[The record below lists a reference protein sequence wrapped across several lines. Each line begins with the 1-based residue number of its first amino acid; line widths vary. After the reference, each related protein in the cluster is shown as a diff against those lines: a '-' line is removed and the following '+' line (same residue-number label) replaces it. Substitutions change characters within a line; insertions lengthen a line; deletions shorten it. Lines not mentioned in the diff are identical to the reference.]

1 MRLIDIVTI
10 SFNGINERR
19 FRFALNLLGIMIG
32 CAAITGLISVTQS
45 MNSSIS
51 TQLEVLGVDT
61 MFILPG
67 GTGGDSYVPTAS
79 IVTSPKTLSRR
90 DKTVIENFPEV
101 QSVSAMQQQYCTYD
115 LRGDTYLTAIF
126 GIDYTIFEI
135 NNNYDVSEG
144 RTFSRND
151 KNTVIIGSKIA
162 HPDGEDEPLLRVG
175 DRLMLEPFREDGEG
189 EAMTFRIVGIMKS
202 TGSMEQMNPDNMVL
216 IPIRVC
222 EQMFDSSGI
231 YNVFQA
237 KVFPGEDFG
246 EIADKILNEVEDAIV
261 ITPESIRDT
270 VTGILSLVEDVLLG
284 IATISLIVAGVGI
297 INTMTIS
304 VNERTKEI
312 GTLKAIGATNVDVLL
327 LFLFESS
334 YTGVIG
340 GIIGGAVGFVLGR
353 GIGYYV
359 GIEINVSAF
368 LMLFVVGFALFTS
381 ILAGAWPAW
390 QASLLDPVVALRNE

>member
-1 MRLIDIVTI
+1 MRLIDIITI

-45 MNSSIS
+45 MNTSIS
-51 TQLEVLGVDT
+51 SQLEILGVDT
-61 MFILPG
+61 LFILPG

-79 IVTSPKTLSRR
+79 IVTSPKTLSKR
-90 DKTVIENFPEV
+90 DRTVIENLPEV
-101 QSVSAMQQQYCTYD
+101 KSVSVMQQQYCTYN
-115 LRGDTYLTAIF
+115 LRGQSYLTAIY
-126 GIDYTIFEI
+126 GIDYSIFEI

-144 RTFSRND
+144 RTFTRND

-162 HPDGEDEPLLRVG
+162 HPDNEDDPVLRVG
-175 DRLMLEPFREDGEG
+175 DRLALAPFGQGSDNDL
-189 EAMTFRIVGIMKS
+189 TFRVIGIMKS
-202 TGSMEQMNPDNMVL
+202 TGGMDQMNPDNMIL

-222 EQMFDSSGI
+222 EQMFDSSGS

-237 KVFPGEDFG
+237 KVFPGEDYG
-246 EIADKILNEVEDAIV
+246 AISDKILDEVEDSIV
-261 ITPESIRDT
+261 ITPDSIRDT
-270 VTGILSLVEDVLLG
+270 VSGIISLVEDVLLG
-284 IATISLIVAGVGI
+284 IATISLVVAGVGI

-312 GTLKAIGATNVDVLL
+312 GTLKAIGATNIDILV

-334 YTGVIG
+334 YTGFMG
-340 GIIGGAVGFVLGR
+340 GIIGGLVGFALGK

-359 GIEINVSAF
+359 GIPIITSLS
-368 LMLFVVGFALFTS
+368 LMILVVGFAVFTS
-381 ILAGAWPAW
+381 ILSGAWPAW
-390 QASLLDPVVALRNE
+390 KASLLDPVVALRNE